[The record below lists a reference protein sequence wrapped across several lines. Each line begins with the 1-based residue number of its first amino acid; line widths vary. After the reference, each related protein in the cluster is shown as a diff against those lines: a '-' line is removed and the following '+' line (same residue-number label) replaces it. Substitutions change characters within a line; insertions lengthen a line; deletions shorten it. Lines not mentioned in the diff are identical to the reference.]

1 MLENYPDLLSI
12 EQLCKIL
19 NIGRVKAYELLQNN
33 VIKNKRI
40 GKKYII
46 PKKSVIAFLDM

>member
-1 MLENYPDLLSI
+1 MLENYPDIISI
-12 EQLCKIL
+12 TQLCEIL
-19 NIGRVKAYELLQNN
+19 KIGRVKAYELLRTN

-46 PKKSVIAFLDM
+46 PKKSVLAFLDM

>member
-1 MLENYPDLLSI
+1 MFEQYPEILSI
-12 EQLCKIL
+12 EQLCEIL
-19 NIGRVKAYELLQNN
+19 KIGRVKAYELLKAN

-46 PKKSVIAFLDM
+46 PKKSLVEFLEM

>member
-1 MLENYPDLLSI
+1 MLESYPELLSI

-19 NIGRVKAYELLQNN
+19 NIGRVKAYELLKKGE
-33 VIKNKRI
+33 IKNKRI

-46 PKKSVIAFLDM
+46 PKKSVISFLDM

>member
-19 NIGRVKAYELLQNN
+19 NIGRVKAYELLQAN

-40 GKKYII
+40 GKK
-46 PKKSVIAFLDM
+46 